1 MVDPARTAC
10 EYGPTA
16 AGASVVEMIFFM
28 EAILAVKEARTN
40 RTGCHPERCRRTPRL
55 YLKAF
60 ATGFLPAFAQGFGAA
75 DDFARNDSSWG
86 LKMTNGGISWI
97 LTTQWL
103 VGFERKY
110 WGRKTS

>member
-28 EAILAVKEARTN
+28 GSILAVKEARTN
-40 RTGCHPERCRRTPRL
+40 RTGCHPERSRRIPRR
-55 YLKAF
+55 YLRAF

-75 DDFARNDSSWG
+75 GDFARNDSSMG
-86 LKMTNGGISWI
+86 PKMTNGGISSI
-97 LTTQWL
+97 LTAKWL
-103 VGFERKY
+103 VGF
-110 WGRKTS
+110 

>member
-28 EAILAVKEARTN
+28 ESILPVKEARTN
-40 RTGCHPERCRRTPRL
+40 RTGYHPERSQRMLRL
-55 YLKAF
+55 YRKAF

-75 DDFARNDSSWG
+75 GDFARNDSSLG
-86 LKMTNGGISWI
+86 RKMTNGGISSI
-97 LTTQWL
+97 LTAKWL
-103 VGFERKY
+103 VGF
-110 WGRKTS
+110 